1 MPAVVAEMAAEEV
14 VEGKI
19 QFQNFH
25 AAIDDS
31 FNRTLAS

>member
-14 VEGKI
+14 GEGKI
-19 QFQNFH
+19 HLQNFH

-31 FNRTLAS
+31 FKIIFSS